1 MNLIGTKTLQ
11 TNRLTLRQFQEED
24 YIQAFNNYCNDE
36 RVTKY
41 MTWYPHKDIN
51 VTKELISS
59 WVKAYQTHNNFFQW
73 VIVEKEIK
81 QVIGSISV
89 VDINEEISEVEI
101 GYCLGY
107 KYWNNG
113 YVTEAAKEVIKYLFE
128 EVNVNSIIAKHDS
141 RNEASGKVMQKCN
154 MMYYGQESFVNKG
167 EDASLCV
174 YKLTKEDYNN

>member
-11 TNRLTLRQFQEED
+11 TSRLTLRAFQEED

-41 MTWYPHKDIN
+41 MTWYPHNDIN

-59 WVKAYQTHNNFFQW
+59 WVKAYQEYKNFFQW
-73 VIVEKEIK
+73 VIVEKEFN

-89 VDINEEISEVEI
+89 VDINEEIQEVEI

-113 YVTEAAKEVIKYLFE
+113 YITEATKEVIKYLFE

-167 EDASLCV
+167 EDVSLCV
-174 YKLTKEDYNN
+174 YKLIKEDYNN